1 MRKRASL
8 FFIPLLLAATAVLIG
23 WKFLKPIQ
31 VAALAPE
38 KNIRVQVYGLGT
50 LEVHTLS
57 KIGFK
62 ISGIL
67 VKLNADHGD
76 RVKKGDILAQLDTAE
91 QESRVAKAAASVE
104 RAKAA
109 VLVARAGRDRA
120 RVTFTHRE
128 KLLQRRLP
136 MVQTGAVSIEDADEK
151 RNAVDV
157 SRAEVALA
165 EGELASAEAA
175 LKDAEAQ
182 LEIERVLLVEHFLSA
197 PYEAQ
202 VVARHKELGSIQ
214 NANEPLFT
222 LMDPRTLWAKVHVDE
237 ALAGGLRV
245 GQKAEV
251 RLRSV
256 PWRSYRGV
264 VTRIDLESD
273 RVSEERRVYL
283 AFEEP
288 LDQVHLGE
296 QTEALITVG
305 TLEEAY
311 LLPQTDIH
319 SPSDSSGL
327 VWVLEDGRLR
337 QRKVALGQRLLDGRY
352 PVATGSFLPTQQ
364 AVKAPPGA
372 KPGAKGVLVEGQ
384 PP

>member
-1 MRKRASL
+1 MRATL
-8 FFIPLLLAATAVLIG
+8 FLIPMLLVS
-23 WKFLKPIQ
+23 
-31 VAALAPE
+31 AALLVGWRFLRPIEVVALTPE
-38 KNIRVQVYGLGT
+38 KDISVQVYGLGT

-62 ISGIL
+62 ISGTL
-67 VKLNADHGD
+67 LKLRADHGD
-76 RVKKGDILAQLDTAE
+76 CVKKGDILAQLDTAE

-120 RVTFTHRE
+120 RVTLSHRE

-151 RNAVDV
+151 RNGVDV
-157 SRAEVALA
+157 SRAELALA
-165 EGELASAEAA
+165 EGEVVSAEAA
-175 LKDAEAQ
+175 LKDALAQ
-182 LEIERVLLVEHFLSA
+182 LEIERVLLAEHFLAA

-222 LMDPRTLWAKVHVDE
+222 LMDSQTLWARVHVDE

-245 GQKAEV
+245 GQKAEI

-256 PWRSYRGV
+256 PWRSYRGF

-296 QTEALITVG
+296 QTEALITVA
-305 TLEEAY
+305 TIEEAY
-311 LLPQTDIH
+311 LLPQTDIQ
-319 SPSDSSGL
+319 SPSGSSGL
-327 VWVLEDGRLR
+327 VWVLEDGRLQR
-337 QRKVALGQRLLDGRY
+337 RKVAFGQRLLDGRY
-352 PVATGSFLPTQQ
+352 PVACGAFQSTQQ

-372 KPGAKGVLVEGQ
+372 KPGDKAVLVAGQ
-384 PP
+384 RQ

>member
-1 MRKRASL
+1 MRKRATL
-8 FFIPLLLAATAVLIG
+8 FLIPLLLAATAALIG
-23 WKFLKPIQ
+23 WKFLKPIEV
-31 VAALAPE
+31 VALTAE
-38 KNIRVQVYGLGT
+38 KDVLVQVYGLGT

-62 ISGIL
+62 VSGIL

-91 QESRVAKAAASVE
+91 QGSRVAKAAASVE

-120 RVTFTHRE
+120 RVTLSHRE

-136 MVQTGAVSIEDADEK
+136 MVQTGAVSTEDADEK
-151 RNAVDV
+151 RNGVDV

-175 LKDAEAQ
+175 LKDAQAQ
-182 LEIERVLLVEHFLSA
+182 IEIERVLLAEHFLAA
-197 PYEAQ
+197 PYDAQ

-222 LMDPRTLWAKVHVDE
+222 LMDAETLWARVHVDE

-245 GQKAEV
+245 GHKAEI

-296 QTEALITVG
+296 QTEALITVAKI
-305 TLEEAY
+305 EEAY
-311 LLPQTDIH
+311 LLPQTDIQ
-319 SPSDSSGL
+319 SLSGSSGL
-327 VWVLEDGRLR
+327 VWVLEDGWLQ
-337 QRKVALGQRLLDGRY
+337 QRKVGIGQRLLDGRY
-352 PVATGSFLPTQQ
+352 PVAVGDVPSPLRLVRVP
-364 AVKAPPGA
+364 AGA
-372 KPGAKGVLVEGQ
+372 KTGEKAVLAQGKQ
-384 PP
+384 P